1 MSGSLFDQYKAALR
15 RGHLAA
21 VGGDLEGA
29 LDAYRTAAELVPERA
44 LPLAS
49 QGTVLHRLDRW
60 PEAAEAFDR
69 ALQLAPD
76 DEAALRARAVA
87 REERGMRSGAATD
100 YERLAFVLDVA
111 SRSTEAA
118 DAARRAADLEPSP
131 SRQALADR
139 LAAVVAGATQRQ
151 PTEQASPDLPAALDG
166 PEPAPAFEDDLLGE
180 DDAGIGDGP
189 LDDESAESIAAR
201 LAEWA
206 LASEI
211 ETETGPDAPAGS
223 QSAALAA
230 RIAELGT
237 QPGWVDP
244 NGRRVGVVGGVD
256 ADGRPW
262 PAIDLPSPPPPP
274 IEGPPPDPE
283 TLLAEA
289 AALVDAGDIPAAADR
304 ILTAVIVHRAAG
316 RLDAALEACLQ
327 LLTIAPG
334 DPQAHLAIAN
344 LQLDY
349 GWTELAT
356 EKIAL
361 LLRLT
366 SLTGDTQS
374 EADAHGLAA
383 ERLRDNA
390 VSTPATR

>member
-1 MSGSLFDQYKAALR
+1 MSVSLFEQYKAALR

-29 LDAYRTAAELVPERA
+29 LDAYRAAAALVPDRA
-44 LPLAS
+44 LPLSS

-60 PEAAEAFDR
+60 PEAAEAFDH

-76 DEAALRARAVA
+76 NEAALRARAMA
-87 REERGMRSGAATD
+87 RAERGMDSGAATD
-100 YERLAFVLDVA
+100 FERLAFVLDVA
-111 SRSTEAA
+111 SRSAEAA

-131 SRQALADR
+131 SRQALVDR
-139 LAAVVAGATQRQ
+139 LAAVAATAAGLGGPDPATQLADQ
-151 PTEQASPDLPAALDG
+151 LP
-166 PEPAPAFEDDLLGE
+166 GE
-180 DDAGIGDGP
+180 DDAGAGQDP
-189 LDDESAESIAAR
+189 LDDESAESIAAS
-201 LAEWA
+201 LASWAA
-206 LASEI
+206 LAP
-211 ETETGPDAPAGS
+211 ETGTVVEPDAPAGS
-223 QSAALAA
+223 ASAALAA

-237 QPGWVDP
+237 QPGWVDLS
-244 NGRRVGVVGGVD
+244 GRQVGVEGGVD

-262 PAIDLPSPPPPP
+262 PAIDLPSPPPAPL
-274 IEGPPPDPE
+274 EGPPPDPE

-289 AALVDAGDIPAAADR
+289 AALVDAGDIPGAADR

-356 EKIAL
+356 EKIEL

-366 SLTGDTQS
+366 SLTGDTQA

-383 ERLRDNA
+383 ERLRDTA